1 MKPLK
6 KAFSCD
12 KTKNNSHFAVNLAD
26 MLKEATIH
34 FCLFDERKHLSSLIL
49 KIECIEINYMRKDR
63 KKIRSSQASF
73 SINSGD

>member
-1 MKPLK
+1 
-6 KAFSCD
+6 
-12 KTKNNSHFAVNLAD
+12 